1 MDKNGALKA
10 LETRINAL
18 SRVVSE
24 LADRAGGEPVMVGV
38 FLEWLEIKKNLNP
51 DVFEALRTP
60 SDPSEP
66 S

>member
-1 MDKNGALKA
+1 MDKNGALNA

-24 LADRAGGEPVMVGV
+24 LADRAGGEPAMVGI
-38 FLEWLEIKKNLNP
+38 FLEWLEIKENLNP

-60 SDPSEP
+60 SDPSGP
-66 S
+66 A

>member
-1 MDKNGALKA
+1 MDKNRALNA

-24 LADRAGGEPVMVGV
+24 LADRAGGEPEMIRV
-38 FLEWLEIKKNLNP
+38 FLEWLEIKENLSP

-60 SDPSEP
+60 SEP
-66 S
+66 SGPA

>member
-38 FLEWLEIKKNLNP
+38 LLEWLEIKKNLNP

>member
-1 MDKNGALKA
+1 MDKNRALNA

-24 LADRAGGEPVMVGV
+24 LADRVGGEPEMIRV
-38 FLEWLEIKKNLNP
+38 FLEWLEIKENLSP

-60 SDPSEP
+60 SEP
-66 S
+66 SGPA